1 MAAKGKQLSS
11 AATAGAWPASAFWTF
26 SVDLYERPGVE
37 AACIALQDR
46 RHFDVNMLL
55 WALWLADCGVALD
68 QATLARA
75 EAEIAVWQAKV
86 VQPLRSLRRHLRR
99 SLDQAKAGD
108 IADQWPDR
116 VTTLRQTILAL
127 ELDGEHIEQLTLGRL
142 GDELKPT
149 RRAGG
154 KLACDNLACLQI
166 FKEEDRGD
174 LANLL
179 VQVFPDAYRARLDAA
194 LDSVFNEA

>member
-1 MAAKGKQLSS
+1 MAARGKQRPS
-11 AATAGAWPASAFWTF
+11 ASVGAWPDSAFWTF

-46 RHFDVNMLL
+46 RDLDVNLLL
-55 WALWLADCGVALD
+55 WALWLAECGVALD

-75 EAEIAVWQAKV
+75 EAEVASWQAEI
-86 VQPLRSLRRHLRR
+86 VQPLRALRRRLRQYIEQTK
-99 SLDQAKAGD
+99 DGD
-108 IADQWPDR
+108 IADQWPER
-116 VTTLRQTILAL
+116 VTSLRKAVLTL
-127 ELDGEHIEQLTLGRL
+127 EVDGEHLAQLALGRL

-154 KLACDNLACLQI
+154 KLASDNLACLRI
-166 FKEEDRGD
+166 FQEEDRGD

-179 VQVFPDAYRARLDAA
+179 VQIFPDADRARLDAA

>member
-1 MAAKGKQLSS
+1 VTARDKKPVSS
-11 AATAGAWPASAFWTF
+11 SEGSWPASAFWTF

-46 RHFDVNMLL
+46 RDLDVNLLL

-68 QATLARA
+68 RATLARA
-75 EAEIAVWQAKV
+75 EAEVAPWQTEI
-86 VQPLRSLRRHLRR
+86 VQPLRVLRRRLRQY
-99 SLDQAKAGD
+99 LEQAKDGD
-108 IADQWPDR
+108 IADRWPER
-116 VTTLRQTILAL
+116 VKALRKAILAL
-127 ELDGEHIEQLTLGRL
+127 EMDGEHLAQLALGRL
-142 GDELKPT
+142 GDKLKPT

-154 KLACDNLACLQI
+154 KLASDNLACLQI
-166 FKEEDRGD
+166 FREEDRGD

-179 VQVFPDAYRARLDAA
+179 VQVFPHAHRARLDAA